1 MAIKW
6 ISQNPKIEITPPSAE
21 IVQIYQYVKKAHSHN
36 HPGGD
41 VAPMEIL
48 NWVAPATLQSQTQR
62 GHADLLRVIANEGQ
76 DNVAIVMMQMTTT
89 RKNKLRLQKIQ
100 LDSTF
105 VLPFAVHKHAQDEWS
120 LPYNCRIIR
129 NEANKLH
136 KRLWNKKKQVVCQ
149 KQMQWSNAFDHTAN
163 GCSGKPQR
171 RHVAFES
178 HVGFIGRRYH
188 D

>member
-1 MAIKW
+1 M
-6 ISQNPKIEITPPSAE
+6 PPSAE
-21 IVQIYQYVKKAHSHN
+21 SVQVYEDVKKAHSHN

-41 VAPMEIL
+41 VVSMAIL
-48 NWVAPATLQSQTQR
+48 NWVAPATLKSETQR

-89 RKNKLRLQKIQ
+89 RKNKLWLQEYNSAKLLSDNRVE
-100 LDSTF
+100 LDSTL
-105 VLPFAVHKHAQDEWS
+105 VLPFAVHKHAQDERS

-136 KRLWNKKKQVVCQ
+136 KGLWNKKNQVVCR